1 MAASA
6 VLPAEAKVLQ
16 SGEVSPVVTTSD
28 SHFEDNNLLR
38 EVSIVGIGQTAVGEH
53 WERSL
58 RDLAVDAIQ
67 AALRDA
73 NTDGMDAL
81 YVGNMLSGELVGQ
94 QHLGAL
100 VADWA
105 GLGNVEA
112 AKVEAAD
119 ASGAAAV
126 RMGYLAVASGMQDV
140 VLVCGAEKVTDAAAQ
155 WTNAAWSSGM
165 DAEYE
170 ASQGL
175 TMPAMAGLLM
185 RRYMHEFSVQ
195 REDFAPFAITA
206 HANGAN
212 NPCAMYRRPISAGA
226 YARAGMVADPVG
238 MFDAA
243 PLCDGAAAIVLC
255 PAERAGEFSSKAV
268 RIVASTAAT
277 DRVAVHSRRDPLYLL
292 AAGLSAQKAYQQAGV
307 GPDDIDLFELHD
319 AFSILA
325 ALSLEACGFAERG
338 ASIKMA
344 QEGGIAL
351 DGRIPV
357 STMGGL
363 KARGHPIGATGV
375 YQIVEVVTQLRG
387 EAGANQIDC
396 QVGMAQ
402 SLGGSGATAITH
414 ILEG

>member
-1 MAASA
+1 
-6 VLPAEAKVLQ
+6 
-16 SGEVSPVVTTSD
+16 VTTSNR
-28 SHFEDNNLLR
+28 HLEDNDLLR
-38 EVSIVGIGQTAVGEH
+38 EVSIVGIGQIAVGEH

-58 RDLAVDAIQ
+58 RDMAVDAIR

-73 NTDGMDAL
+73 NTDRVDAL
-81 YVGNMLSGELVGQ
+81 YVGNMLSAELVAQ

-105 GLGNVEA
+105 GLGNIEA
-112 AKVEAAD
+112 ARVEAAD

-126 RMGYLAVASGMQDV
+126 RIGYLAVASGMQDV
-140 VLVCGAEKVTDAAAQ
+140 VLVCGAEKITDADAQ
-155 WTNAAWSSGM
+155 SANAAWSSGM

-175 TMPAMAGLLM
+175 TMPAIAGLLM
-185 RRYMHEFSVQ
+185 RRYMHEFNVQ
-195 REDFAPFAITA
+195 REDFAPFAVTA
-206 HANGAN
+206 HANGVN
-212 NPCAMYRRPISAGA
+212 NPHAMYRRPISASA
-226 YARAGMVADPVG
+226 YARAGMVADPVS

-243 PLCDGAAAIVLC
+243 PLCDGAASIVLC
-255 PAERAGEFSSKAV
+255 PTERASEFSSKAV
-268 RIVASTAAT
+268 RIAASAVAT
-277 DRVAVHSRRDPLYLL
+277 DRVAVHSRRDPLSLL
-292 AAGLSAQKAYQQAGV
+292 AAYLSAQKAYQQAGV
-307 GPDDIDLFELHD
+307 GPSGIDLFELHD

-338 ASIKMA
+338 ASTKLA

-351 DGRIPV
+351 DGRIPI

-375 YQIVEVVTQLRG
+375 YQVVEMVMQLRG
-387 EAGANQIDC
+387 EAGANQVDA
-396 QVGMAQ
+396 QLGMAQ